1 MRAAREMDARN
12 ADRRPSLHVVF
23 EGFVLEP
30 DGAPA
35 PGATVTSSAGG
46 KAITDSNG
54 QYRLE
59 AEVPLAAQSVQ
70 ITAVGRT
77 DASHSASTRFALAS
91 ASGVAWVDPLQLVP
105 SSCQPRW
112 IPTFGGGEPG
122 VKEPGATGLVSAVV
136 EFDGGSGPEIYVA
149 GQFSVAGNV
158 AAHNIARWDGSRWWA
173 VGSGMN
179 LIVRALTVFD
189 DGSGP
194 ALYAGGDFTTA
205 GGVAASRVARWDGS
219 SWSALG
225 AGTNGGVHAL
235 AVHDDGAGPA
245 LYAGGMFTSAGGV
258 ASTRVAKWDGS
269 SWSPLGAGTND
280 AVYALSS
287 YDDAAGT
294 ALYAAGRF
302 TSAGGVSAKR
312 IAKWDGASWSALGGG
327 MSGLNDPVVNSLAV
341 FDPGSGPALYAGG
354 WFSLAGGVSAN
365 RIAGWNGS
373 TWAGLGSGM
382 NWTVRSLA
390 VFDPGSGPALYAG
403 GEFTTAGGVAASGIA
418 KWSGT
423 SWSALGA
430 GAGGV
435 QALAT
440 YDGGGGPALV
450 AGGSFTSAGTSTAS
464 NVATWDGSDWSPLGR
479 TNKLNG
485 TVRAQAVHDD
495 GSGSA
500 LYVGGEFTRAG
511 SVVGNRVARWN
522 GTSWSALGSGTDEE
536 VVALAVYDDGGGPEL
551 YAGGYFSSAGGGP
564 QATIA
569 KWDGS
574 SWTSLSGDP
583 DYPVLAMAVH
593 DDGSGPA
600 LYVARSNGWSSD
612 FVVKWDSSGWSG
624 FTSVSSGFVA
634 SILSL
639 TVHDDGGGPA
649 LYMGGNFES
658 VAGAIA
664 ASCIAKWD
672 GSSWSALG
680 SGMDGTV
687 KALTSFDD
695 GSGPALYAAG
705 NFSTAGGIAANQIAR
720 WDGSSWTPLGGGVS
734 GSSSYSLIGYDHGGL
749 RTLHAGGV
757 LAPDSGDRYL
767 ARWGC
772 VPATIPGKVRRR

>member
-1 MRAAREMDARN
+1 
-12 ADRRPSLHVVF
+12 
-23 EGFVLEP
+23 
-30 DGAPA
+30 
-35 PGATVTSSAGG
+35 
-46 KAITDSNG
+46 
-54 QYRLE
+54 
-59 AEVPLAAQSVQ
+59 
-70 ITAVGRT
+70 
-77 DASHSASTRFALAS
+77 
-91 ASGVAWVDPLQLVP
+91 
-105 SSCQPRW
+105 
-112 IPTFGGGEPG
+112 
-122 VKEPGATGLVSAVV
+122 
-136 EFDGGSGPEIYVA
+136 
-149 GQFSVAGNV
+149 
-158 AAHNIARWDGSRWWA
+158 
-173 VGSGMN
+173 
-179 LIVRALTVFD
+179 
-189 DGSGP
+189 
-194 ALYAGGDFTTA
+194 
-205 GGVAASRVARWDGS
+205 
-219 SWSALG
+219 
-225 AGTNGGVHAL
+225 
-235 AVHDDGAGPA
+235 
-245 LYAGGMFTSAGGV
+245 
-258 ASTRVAKWDGS
+258 
-269 SWSPLGAGTND
+269 
-280 AVYALSS
+280 
-287 YDDAAGT
+287 
-294 ALYAAGRF
+294 
-302 TSAGGVSAKR
+302 
-312 IAKWDGASWSALGGG
+312 
-327 MSGLNDPVVNSLAV
+327 
-341 FDPGSGPALYAGG
+341 
-354 WFSLAGGVSAN
+354 VSAN

-522 GTSWSALGSGTDEE
+522 GTSWSALGSGIGGPMAWINALAEFDDGGGPALYAAGFFSSAGGVAANNIARWNGTSWSALGSGTDEE

-639 TVHDDGGGPA
+639 KVHDDGSGPA